1 MRSYFL
7 IVLDRSKSNIIKP
20 YSWRFYREVRRMVP
34 SKNIC
39 LYWRSL
45 FKRKK
50 TNTKPISSGY
60 VKDIWW
66 KDQDKNFASFSSL
79 TLLLPVSLTRCWN
92 KSCPNASKVA
102 QKEFFYFKVMF
113 FRILQKGNKN
123 LCYFCKIICCKNFK
137 KLLILVT
144 LLSASNWCFR
154 S

>member
-92 KSCPNASKVA
+92 KSCPNVSNSCPISNHSSLNSKSEIFNIA
-102 QKEFFYFKVMF
+102 QRVSKYL
-113 FRILQKGNKN
+113 R
-123 LCYFCKIICCKNFK
+123 YFCKKICCQE
-137 KLLILVT
+137 
-144 LLSASNWCFR
+144 LSKMAQSGHTEL
-154 S
+154 